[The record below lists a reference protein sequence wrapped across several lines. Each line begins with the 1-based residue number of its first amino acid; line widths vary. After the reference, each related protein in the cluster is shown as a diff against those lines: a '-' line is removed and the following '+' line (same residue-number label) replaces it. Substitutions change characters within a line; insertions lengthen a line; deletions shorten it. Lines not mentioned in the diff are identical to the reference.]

1 MEYLRWCIM
10 EKGVIYKSV
19 ANIMFVFFY
28 EQKEELRVKKTFRVV
43 REIISPILF
52 E

>member
-1 MEYLRWCIM
+1 MVHHGERGDLQICC
-10 EKGVIYKSV
+10 KHNG
-19 ANIMFVFFY
+19 FFY

>member
-1 MEYLRWCIM
+1 MVHHGERGDLQICC
-10 EKGVIYKSV
+10 KHNG
-19 ANIMFVFFY
+19 VFFY

>member
-1 MEYLRWCIM
+1 MVHHGERGDLQICC
-10 EKGVIYKSV
+10 KHNV
-19 ANIMFVFFY
+19 FFFFY

>member
-19 ANIMFVFFY
+19 ANIMFFFY
-28 EQKEELRVKKTFRVV
+28 EQKEELRVKKTFLLYYLNKFKL
-43 REIISPILF
+43 S
-52 E
+52 

>member
-19 ANIMFVFFY
+19 ANIMFFFY

>member
-1 MEYLRWCIM
+1 MVPHGEMGDLQICC
-10 EKGVIYKSV
+10 KHG
-19 ANIMFVFFY
+19 FFFN

-43 REIISPILF
+43 REIISPIELF

>member
-1 MEYLRWCIM
+1 MKYLRWCIM
-10 EKGVIYKSV
+10 EKWVMYKSV
-19 ANIMFVFFY
+19 ANIMFFY

-43 REIISPILF
+43 REIISPIELF

>member
-1 MEYLRWCIM
+1 MKYLRWCIM
-10 EKGVIYKSV
+10 EKWVIYKSV
-19 ANIMFVFFY
+19 ANMFFY

-43 REIISPILF
+43 REIIFLIELF

>member
-1 MEYLRWCIM
+1 MVHHGERGDLQICC
-10 EKGVIYKSV
+10 KHNV
-19 ANIMFVFFY
+19 FFFY

-43 REIISPILF
+43 REIISPIELF